1 MNDLLVGLLSALV
14 ATNAPTAISNVIQQ
28 QTGLA
33 ISVASPGDPADRALQ
48 QLMADDDAAQADVD
62 KWIQETQDSANDK
75 DSGRG
80 ATLRARIKERLDPI
94 RKAYDKFLLAHP
106 NHAKSR
112 VAYGSF
118 LNDLG
123 EEAGAEEQWKKALAI
138 DPKDPAVWNNLA
150 NYHGH
155 NGDVKK
161 SFEYY
166 GKAIQLD
173 TNEPVYLQNFA
184 ATVFLFRRDA
194 MDFFKLTEPQVFE
207 KAMALYRQALAL
219 DPENFL
225 LATEL
230 AQSYYAM
237 KPPRT
242 DRSAA
247 AQKALEKVTLEAI
260 AAWRV
265 AYKLAPGD
273 AERQGIFI
281 HFARWQIDSGNF
293 DEARKTLGVI
303 TNGVFASNKRALL
316 KKIDNR
322 ESTDPATNAA
332 PPTAPAPA
340 K

>member
-14 ATNAPTAISNVIQQ
+14 ATNAPTAVSNVIRQK
-28 QTGLA
+28 TGLA
-33 ISVASPGDPADRALQ
+33 VPVASPSDPVERELQ
-48 QLMADDDAAQADVD
+48 QLMADDDAALAEVD
-62 KWIQETQDSANDK
+62 KWTQETQASANDK
-75 DSGRG
+75 DSLR
-80 ATLRARIKERLDPI
+80 ATTLRARIKERLDPL
-94 RKAYDKFLLAHP
+94 RKAYDQFLIAHP
-106 NHAKSR
+106 NHAKGR

-123 EEAGAEEQWKKALAI
+123 EEAGAEEQWEKALAI
-138 DPKDPAVWNNLA
+138 DPKDPAIWNNLA
-150 NYHGH
+150 NHYGH

-184 ATVFLFRRDA
+184 TTVFLFRHDA
-194 MDFFKLTEPQVFE
+194 RDFFKLTEPQVFE

-242 DRSAA
+242 DTSEA

-260 AAWRV
+260 AAWRT

-273 AERQGIFI
+273 TERQGIFI
-281 HFARWQIDSGNF
+281 HFARWQIDSGNL
-293 DEARKTLGVI
+293 DEARKTLGVV
-303 TNGVFASNKRALL
+303 TNAVFASNKRALL

-322 ESTDPATNAA
+322 ESTNAVPSVA
-332 PPTAPAPA
+332 PTPT